1 MLGEQRRHHR
11 PRASHSALRC
21 DARPWRRDIL
31 PPGRGCC
38 FTVSCRFVSE
48 SRHEPAVTL
57 SRRLDGGTVIGA
69 HSHDEN
75 QVVYASGGVL
85 SVATDAGAWV
95 APASRAIWIPAG
107 VTHQHRAYG
116 PTVLHT
122 IGLPAAANPLRIT
135 EPAVLAVS
143 PLLAELF
150 IAYTEDPADRGPER
164 RRLRAVMLDR
174 LRASPQ
180 QPLRLPAGKDPRL
193 RAVCDLLRADPADP
207 RGLGRLGAAAGVS
220 QRTLT
225 RLFRE
230 EMGMTFPQW
239 RTQLRL
245 HLALRLLADGLPV
258 TVVGRRCGWATTS
271 AFIDAFRRT
280 LGHTP
285 GRSPRSL

>member
-75 QVVYASGGVL
+75 QVIYASGGVL

-143 PLLAELF
+143 PLLAGLF
-150 IAYTEDPADRGPER
+150 IAHPSGLPGGATPLRTPGPAVRAASPLRAERFIAYPEAPADRGPER
-164 RRLRAVMLDR
+164 RRLRA
-174 LRASPQ
+174 
-180 QPLRLPAGKDPRL
+180 
-193 RAVCDLLRADPADP
+193 
-207 RGLGRLGAAAGVS
+207 
-220 QRTLT
+220 
-225 RLFRE
+225 
-230 EMGMTFPQW
+230 
-239 RTQLRL
+239 
-245 HLALRLLADGLPV
+245 
-258 TVVGRRCGWATTS
+258 
-271 AFIDAFRRT
+271 
-280 LGHTP
+280 
-285 GRSPRSL
+285 